1 LVEHRTPNPG
11 AGGSNPSWP
20 AIEQNFAQELVRIG
34 SKKETFSLSVNWKDG
49 LNMAAKKGERS
60 SKNKAVAADQPA
72 SQKISPA
79 RIKEFSGEVKSEF
92 KKIVWPDKK
101 VTIGST
107 GVVLVLVF
115 LVSVYLGAVDLFI
128 GKLVS
133 YILK

>member
-1 LVEHRTPNPG
+1 MDN
-11 AGGSNPSWP
+11 
-20 AIEQNFAQELVRIG
+20 
-34 SKKETFSLSVNWKDG
+34 K
-49 LNMAAKKGERS
+49 MAAKKGERS
-60 SKNKAVAADQPA
+60 SKNKAVAVDEAA
-72 SQKISPA
+72 VQKISLA
-79 RIKEFSGEVKSEF
+79 RIKEFAGEVKSEF

>member
-1 LVEHRTPNPG
+1 MDN
-11 AGGSNPSWP
+11 
-20 AIEQNFAQELVRIG
+20 
-34 SKKETFSLSVNWKDG
+34 K
-49 LNMAAKKGERS
+49 MAAKKGERS
-60 SKNKAVAADQPA
+60 SKNKAVAVDDAA
-72 SQKISPA
+72 VQKISLA
-79 RIKEFSGEVKSEF
+79 RIKEFAGEVKSEF
-92 KKIVWPDKK
+92 KKIVWPDRK

>member
-1 LVEHRTPNPG
+1 
-11 AGGSNPSWP
+11 
-20 AIEQNFAQELVRIG
+20 
-34 SKKETFSLSVNWKDG
+34 
-49 LNMAAKKGERS
+49 MAAKKGERS
-60 SKNKAVAADQPA
+60 SKNKAVAVDEAGV
-72 SQKISPA
+72 QKISLA
-79 RIKEFSGEVKSEF
+79 RIKEFAGEVKSEF
-92 KKIVWPDKK
+92 KKIVWPDRK

>member
-1 LVEHRTPNPG
+1 MDH
-11 AGGSNPSWP
+11 
-20 AIEQNFAQELVRIG
+20 
-34 SKKETFSLSVNWKDG
+34 K
-49 LNMAAKKGERS
+49 MAAKKVERS
-60 SKNKAVAADQPA
+60 AKIKPGAGDEPAV
-72 SQKISPA
+72 QKFSPA

-92 KKIVWPDKK
+92 KKIVWPDRK

-107 GVVLVLVF
+107 GVVIVLVF

>member
-1 LVEHRTPNPG
+1 
-11 AGGSNPSWP
+11 
-20 AIEQNFAQELVRIG
+20 
-34 SKKETFSLSVNWKDG
+34 
-49 LNMAAKKGERS
+49 MAAKKGERS
-60 SKNKAVAADQPA
+60 SKKKPVATDQPTA
-72 SQKISPA
+72 KS
-79 RIKEFSGEVKSEF
+79 FSLTRAKDFAAEVKSEF

-101 VTIGST
+101 VTMSST

>member
-1 LVEHRTPNPG
+1 
-11 AGGSNPSWP
+11 
-20 AIEQNFAQELVRIG
+20 
-34 SKKETFSLSVNWKDG
+34 
-49 LNMAAKKGERS
+49 MAAKKGERS
-60 SKNKAVAADQPA
+60 SKNKAVAVDDAA
-72 SQKISPA
+72 VQKISLA
-79 RIKEFSGEVKSEF
+79 RIKEFAGEVKSEF
-92 KKIVWPDKK
+92 KKIVWPDRK

>member
-1 LVEHRTPNPG
+1 
-11 AGGSNPSWP
+11 
-20 AIEQNFAQELVRIG
+20 
-34 SKKETFSLSVNWKDG
+34 
-49 LNMAAKKGERS
+49 MAAKKGERS
-60 SKNKAVAADQPA
+60 SKSKAVTVEQPA
-72 SQKISPA
+72 SQKFSLS

-101 VTIGST
+101 VTMGST
-107 GVVLVLVF
+107 GVVIVLVF

>member
-1 LVEHRTPNPG
+1 
-11 AGGSNPSWP
+11 
-20 AIEQNFAQELVRIG
+20 
-34 SKKETFSLSVNWKDG
+34 
-49 LNMAAKKGERS
+49 MAAKKGERS
-60 SKNKAVAADQPA
+60 SKNKAVAVDEAA
-72 SQKISPA
+72 VQKISLA
-79 RIKEFSGEVKSEF
+79 RIKEFAGEVKSEF